1 LHNKPLLVKPFGNPD
16 PVKLKD
22 PLDDIQ
28 IDEPR
33 PGKNNGPFN
42 DGPSVASDH
51 GIPSAVIA
59 V

>member
-1 LHNKPLLVKPFGNPD
+1 MKPFGNPD